1 MLKLFDAFV
10 FLHKLFLKTFK
21 IVREATNGI
30 HHFKFQNNFSV
41 FTIVSLGIVLMSC
54 SSSEYI
60 CFKVKKSELM
70 PDSYELS
77 MDSLIVGGLKICK
90 LAQRYYGKTITM
102 GGGGN
107 SFTGFTIPPYLVA
120 TEFGTY
126 IATVAPAIITVTG
139 VSNQMPITVVYT
151 VTPDTIATTIN

>member
-1 MLKLFDAFV
+1 M
-10 FLHKLFLKTFK
+10 
-21 IVREATNGI
+21 
-30 HHFKFQNNFSV
+30 
-41 FTIVSLGIVLMSC
+41 MSC

-70 PDSYELS
+70 PDSLELG

-90 LAQRYYGKTITM
+90 MAQRYYSKPLEM

-107 SFTGFTIPPYLVA
+107 SFVGFTIPVHLFD

-126 IATVAPAIITVTG
+126 TATVAPSQTVIIG
-139 VSNQMPITVVYT
+139 VSKQKPITVAFT
-151 VTPDTIATTIN
+151 VIPDSISTIIN

>member
-1 MLKLFDAFV
+1 MQHTLSNTIKLSFV
-10 FLHKLFLKTFK
+10 
-21 IVREATNGI
+21 
-30 HHFKFQNNFSV
+30 SV
-41 FTIVSLGIVLMSC
+41 FIILGITFTNC

-70 PDSYELS
+70 PDSLELGL
-77 MDSLIVGGLKICK
+77 DSLIVGGLKISK
-90 LAQRYYGKTITM
+90 MAQRYYSKPLTM

-107 SFTGFTIPPYLVA
+107 SFTGFTIPVNLIH

-126 IATVAPAIITVTG
+126 AASPNGPTDCVIIGTKI
-139 VSNQMPITVVYT
+139 QMPMIVTFT

>member
-1 MLKLFDAFV
+1 MNHTKKYLK
-10 FLHKLFLKTFK
+10 
-21 IVREATNGI
+21 II
-30 HHFKFQNNFSV
+30 FSV
-41 FTIVSLGIVLMSC
+41 LLIFSFGISIMSC

-70 PDSYELS
+70 PDSLELG

-90 LAQRYYGKTITM
+90 MAQRYYSKPLEM

-107 SFTGFTIPPYLVA
+107 SFVGFTIPIHLMA

-126 IATVAPAIITVTG
+126 TATAGTVSTVIMG
-139 VSNQMPITVVYT
+139 VSKQRPITVAFT
-151 VTPDTIATTIN
+151 VVPDSIATIIN

>member
-1 MLKLFDAFV
+1 MQLILSNNFKLSLVFV
-10 FLHKLFLKTFK
+10 F
-21 IVREATNGI
+21 II
-30 HHFKFQNNFSV
+30 
-41 FTIVSLGIVLMSC
+41 LGITSTSC

-70 PDSYELS
+70 PDSLELGL
-77 MDSLIVGGLKICK
+77 DSLIVGGLKICK
-90 LAQRYYGKTITM
+90 MAQRYYSKPLTM

-107 SFTGFTIPPYLVA
+107 SFTGFTIPPYLIA

-126 IATVAPAIITVTG
+126 IATVGPAMITVTG
-139 VSNQMPITVVYT
+139 VSNQMPITVVCT

>member
-1 MLKLFDAFV
+1 MKY
-10 FLHKLFLKTFK
+10 TTTNFK
-21 IVREATNGI
+21 I
-30 HHFKFQNNFSV
+30 FFSV
-41 FTIVSLGIVLMSC
+41 FIIVSLGIAIMSC

-60 CFKVKKSELM
+60 CVKVKKSELM
-70 PDSYELS
+70 PDSLELS

-90 LAQRYYGKTITM
+90 MAQRYYSKPLLM

-107 SFTGFTIPPYLVA
+107 SFAGFTIPVHLIA

-126 IATVAPAIITVTG
+126 IATVEPASVTVIGTKI
-139 VSNQMPITVVYT
+139 QMPIIVVFT